1 MWAPYPAILPR
12 PENGKYSYTR
22 LSAINHCL
30 ARGGTP
36 PALTRELS
44 STNESA
50 LLGIV
55 AHRFLELNQSSSNE
69 KDRSKL
75 WDEICTDVTKNA
87 QEKAILQIPSPRLWP
102 GYEVK
107 RSAALSGM
115 LSPKRFV
122 GTVIPRNQKWQH
134 ELYMEN
140 SAASLF
146 GIADLV
152 RTTDGNIDAIYDL
165 KTGTNVE
172 MISSA
177 FRIQLGLYG
186 YLATSSLGA
195 KVMELGIILVDGS
208 RILVEDV
215 ESAIIEARNW
225 AFVLIAKYKAHNST
239 WATLFR
245 EATPTVDAC
254 RGCALR
260 PVCPSFQGNGEVVK
274 ATGFCA
280 GRVIETGRAKNGMGF
295 MTIRSESSGAKI
307 HISQLVVL
315 PEAGAN
321 IAIFDARW
329 LSETSVQLQWNSRLV
344 MLDDHATL
352 LGQAR

>member
-1 MWAPYPAILPR
+1 MWAPYPATLPR
-12 PENGKYSYTR
+12 PDNGKYSYTR

-36 PALTRELS
+36 PELTRELS

-55 AHRFLELNQSSSNE
+55 AHRFLEQNQSGSDE

-75 WDEICTDVTKNA
+75 WDEICIDITKKA
-87 QEKAILQIPSPRLWP
+87 QEKAILQIPNPRLWP

-107 RSAALSGM
+107 RSAALAGM
-115 LSPKRFV
+115 LSPKRFI
-122 GTVIPRNQKWQH
+122 GTAIPRNQKWQH
-134 ELYMEN
+134 ELYMEY

-152 RTTDGNIDAIYDL
+152 RTTDGIIDAIYDL

-172 MISSA
+172 TISSA

-195 KVMELGIILVDGS
+195 KIKELGIILMDGS
-208 RILVEDV
+208 RMLVDDV
-215 ESAIIEARNW
+215 ESAMIEARDW
-225 AFVLIAKYKAHNST
+225 AFVLIEKYKAHNLT

-245 EATPTVDAC
+245 EANPSVDAC

-260 PVCPSFQGNGEVVK
+260 PVCPSFQGNVEAAK
-274 ATGFCA
+274 STGFCA
-280 GRVIETGRAKNGMGF
+280 GRVVETGRAKNGMGF

-307 HISQLVVL
+307 HISQLVAL

-329 LSETSVQLQWNSRLV
+329 LSETSVQLQWNSRIV
-344 MLDDHATL
+344 MLDDYATL
-352 LGQAR
+352 PGQAR